1 MLSNSMAEI
10 RTAALMCTSCLGGR
24 FVCAYT
30 CACVRACPR
39 AGGRACRRACAAKR
53 SQAQPCGAV
62 RSRASV
68 RPCVRANVCTR
79 SRAHTR
85 VCVCASACVPVRA
98 CLCLASVS
106 VSVCLCLCVCLSPW
120 CHQLQEMLCLRNG
133 DFQPLGVSE
142 FPCRCLQKL
151 ESESFNFMLFPL
163 LHCLQTGVPQE
174 CRKKCGSPV
183 PYSRALRILGF
194 WRENKNIALGMA

>member
-24 FVCAYT
+24 FACAYT

-53 SQAQPCGAV
+53 SRAEPCA
-62 RSRASV
+62 AV

-79 SRAHTR
+79 SLAHTR
-85 VCVCASACVPVRA
+85 VCVHLRV
-98 CLCLASVS
+98 CLCVRVSVSRLCPCLSVS
-106 VSVCLCLCVCLSPW
+106 VSVCVSLHGVTSCKK
-120 CHQLQEMLCLRNG
+120 CLRNG

-142 FPCRCLQKL
+142 FPCRCLQ
-151 ESESFNFMLFPL
+151 SS
-163 LHCLQTGVPQE
+163 
-174 CRKKCGSPV
+174 
-183 PYSRALRILGF
+183 
-194 WRENKNIALGMA
+194 

>member
-24 FVCAYT
+24 FVCVHVRM
-30 CACVRACPR
+30 CACMPACGW
-39 AGGRACRRACAAKR
+39 ASVQACVR
-53 SQAQPCGAV
+53 SQAQPSAAV
-62 RSRASV
+62 RSRAQ
-68 RPCVRANVCTR
+68 PCVRACVPTSVR
-79 SRAHTR
+79 VRVRTR

-120 CHQLQEMLCLRNG
+120 YHQLQEMLCLRNG

>member
-1 MLSNSMAEI
+1 M
-10 RTAALMCTSCLGGR
+10 RTRAH
-24 FVCAYT
+24 VCVHARVRVGER
-30 CACVRACPR
+30 AGVRA
-39 AGGRACRRACAAKR
+39 
-53 SQAQPCGAV
+53 QPSAAV
-62 RSRASV
+62 RSRAQ
-68 RPCVRANVCTR
+68 PCVRASV
-79 SRAHTR
+79 RACQRLYAFACAHAC

>member
-1 MLSNSMAEI
+1 MAEI

-24 FVCAYT
+24 FACAYT

-79 SRAHTR
+79 SLAHTR
-85 VCVCASACVPVRA
+85 VCVHLRV
-98 CLCLASVS
+98 CLCVRVSVSRLCPCLSVS
-106 VSVCLCLCVCLSPW
+106 VSVCVSLHGVTSCKK
-120 CHQLQEMLCLRNG
+120 CLRNG

-142 FPCRCLQKL
+142 FPCRCLQ
-151 ESESFNFMLFPL
+151 SS
-163 LHCLQTGVPQE
+163 
-174 CRKKCGSPV
+174 
-183 PYSRALRILGF
+183 
-194 WRENKNIALGMA
+194 